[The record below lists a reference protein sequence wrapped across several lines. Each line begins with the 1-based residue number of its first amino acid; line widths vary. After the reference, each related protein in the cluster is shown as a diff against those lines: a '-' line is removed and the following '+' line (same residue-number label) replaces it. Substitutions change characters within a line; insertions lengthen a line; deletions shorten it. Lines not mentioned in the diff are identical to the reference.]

1 MGHLVRSA
9 IETPVRDVK
18 MDSKQIALISIFAA
32 LYAIGVISLAPFS
45 YGLVQVRIA
54 DALLPLSIVFGMP
67 AVIGLSLGTFIA
79 NTLNPTGNLGPIDI
93 FGGTVTNFI
102 ATFVA
107 WKICGSN
114 KVPAISNK
122 LSSSK
127 DMEIHKEFIIGIGCQ
142 IVIVSV
148 IVGTYLSYLLG
159 SPLIAGIGYLFIGTF
174 LAVGILGSALV
185 VIIKN
190 RVEAIGIKS

>member
-32 LYAIGVISLAPFS
+32 LYAIGVVFLAPFS
-45 YGLVQVRIA
+45 FLPIQVRVA
-54 DALLPLSIVFGMP
+54 DALLPLSIIFGMP
-67 AVIGLSLGTFIA
+67 AIIGLSLGTVVA
-79 NTLNPTGNLGPIDI
+79 NI
-93 FGGTVTNFI
+93 FGGLGFIDIIGGTVANFI

-114 KVPAISNK
+114 KVP
-122 LSSSK
+122 
-127 DMEIHKEFIIGIGCQ
+127 FIIGIGCQ

-159 SPLIAGIGYLFIGTF
+159 STLIAGIGYLFIGTF
-174 LAVGILGSALV
+174 LAVGILGSLLV

-190 RVEAIGIKS
+190 RIESIGIKN

>member
-32 LYAIGVISLAPFS
+32 LYAIGVVFLAPFS
-45 YGLVQVRIA
+45 YGLIQVRIA

-79 NTLNPTGNLGPIDI
+79 NILNPTGNLGPIDI

-114 KVPAISNK
+114 KVP
-122 LSSSK
+122 
-127 DMEIHKEFIIGIGCQ
+127 FIVGIGCQ

-159 SPLIAGIGYLFIGTF
+159 STLIVGIGYLFIGTF

>member
-18 MDSKQIALISIFAA
+18 MDSKQIALTSIFAA
-32 LYAIGVISLAPFS
+32 LYAIGVVFLAPFS
-45 YGLVQVRIA
+45 YGLIQVRIA

-67 AVIGLSLGTFIA
+67 VVIGLSLGTFIA
-79 NTLNPTGNLGPIDI
+79 NILNPVNLGPIDI
-93 FGGTVTNFI
+93 LGGTVTNFI

-114 KVPAISNK
+114 KVP
-122 LSSSK
+122 
-127 DMEIHKEFIIGIGCQ
+127 FIVGIGCQ

-159 SPLIAGIGYLFIGTF
+159 STLIAGIGYLFIGTF
-174 LAVGILGSALV
+174 LSVGVLGSILV
-185 VIIKN
+185 VIIKD
-190 RVEAIGIKS
+190 RVQSIGIINSKNKP

>member
-32 LYAIGVISLAPFS
+32 LYAIGVVFLAPFS

-79 NTLNPTGNLGPIDI
+79 NILNPTGNLGPIDI
-93 FGGTVTNFI
+93 LGGTVTNFI

-114 KVPAISNK
+114 KVP
-122 LSSSK
+122 
-127 DMEIHKEFIIGIGCQ
+127 FIVGIGCQ

-159 SPLIAGIGYLFIGTF
+159 STLIVGIGYLFIGTF

>member
-32 LYAIGVISLAPFS
+32 LYAIGVVFLAPFS
-45 YGLVQVRIA
+45 YGLIQVRIA

-67 AVIGLSLGTFIA
+67 VVIGLSLGTFIA
-79 NTLNPTGNLGPIDI
+79 NILNPTGNLGPIDI

-114 KVPAISNK
+114 KVP
-122 LSSSK
+122 
-127 DMEIHKEFIIGIGCQ
+127 FIVGIGCQ

-159 SPLIAGIGYLFIGTF
+159 STLIVGIGYLFIGTF

>member
-18 MDSKQIALISIFAA
+18 MDSKQIALTSIFAA
-32 LYAIGVISLAPFS
+32 LYAIGVVFLAPFS
-45 YGLVQVRIA
+45 YGLIQVRIA

-79 NTLNPTGNLGPIDI
+79 NILNPTGNLGPIDI

-114 KVPAISNK
+114 KVP
-122 LSSSK
+122 
-127 DMEIHKEFIIGIGCQ
+127 FIVGIGCQ

-159 SPLIAGIGYLFIGTF
+159 STLIAGIGYLFIGTF
-174 LAVGILGSALV
+174 LAVGVLGSILV
-185 VIIKN
+185 VIIKD
-190 RVEAIGIKS
+190 RVQSIGIINSKNKP

>member
-1 MGHLVRSA
+1 
-9 IETPVRDVK
+9 

-67 AVIGLSLGTFIA
+67 VVIGLSLGTFIA
-79 NTLNPTGNLGPIDI
+79 NTLNPVNLGPIDI
-93 FGGTVTNFI
+93 FGGTVANFI

-114 KVPAISNK
+114 KVP
-122 LSSSK
+122 
-127 DMEIHKEFIIGIGCQ
+127 FIVGIGCQ

-159 SPLIAGIGYLFIGTF
+159 STLIAGIGYLFIGTF
-174 LAVGILGSALV
+174 LAVRILGSLLV

-190 RVEAIGIKS
+190 RIEAIGIKN

>member
-1 MGHLVRSA
+1 
-9 IETPVRDVK
+9 

-45 YGLVQVRIA
+45 YGLIQVRIA

-67 AVIGLSLGTFIA
+67 VVIGLSLGTFIA
-79 NTLNPTGNLGPIDI
+79 NTLNPVNLGPIDI
-93 FGGTVTNFI
+93 FGGTVANFI

-114 KVPAISNK
+114 KVP
-122 LSSSK
+122 
-127 DMEIHKEFIIGIGCQ
+127 FIVGIGCQ

-159 SPLIAGIGYLFIGTF
+159 STLIAGIGYLFIGTF
-174 LAVGILGSALV
+174 LAVGILGSLLV

-190 RVEAIGIKS
+190 RIEAIGIKN

>member
-18 MDSKQIALISIFAA
+18 MDSKQIALTSIFAA
-32 LYAIGVISLAPFS
+32 LYAIGVVFLAPFS
-45 YGLVQVRIA
+45 YGLIQVRIA

-67 AVIGLSLGTFIA
+67 VVIGLSLGTFIA
-79 NTLNPTGNLGPIDI
+79 NILNPVNLGPIDI
-93 FGGTVTNFI
+93 LGGTVTNFI

-114 KVPAISNK
+114 KVP
-122 LSSSK
+122 
-127 DMEIHKEFIIGIGCQ
+127 FIVGIGCQ

-159 SPLIAGIGYLFIGTF
+159 STLIAGIGYLFIGTF

>member
-18 MDSKQIALISIFAA
+18 MDSKQIALTSIFAA
-32 LYAIGVISLAPFS
+32 LYAIGVVFLAPFS
-45 YGLVQVRIA
+45 YGLIQVRIA

-67 AVIGLSLGTFIA
+67 VVIGLSLGTFIA
-79 NTLNPTGNLGPIDI
+79 NILNPVNLGPIDI
-93 FGGTVTNFI
+93 LGGTVTNFI

-114 KVPAISNK
+114 KVP
-122 LSSSK
+122 
-127 DMEIHKEFIIGIGCQ
+127 FIVGIGCQ

-159 SPLIAGIGYLFIGTF
+159 STLIAGIGYLFIGTF
-174 LAVGILGSALV
+174 LAVGVLGSILV
-185 VIIKN
+185 VIIKD
-190 RVEAIGIKS
+190 RVQSIGIINSKNKP

>member
-1 MGHLVRSA
+1 M
-9 IETPVRDVK
+9 
-18 MDSKQIALISIFAA
+18 
-32 LYAIGVISLAPFS
+32 YAIGVVFLAPFS
-45 YGLVQVRIA
+45 YGLIQVRIA

-79 NTLNPTGNLGPIDI
+79 NILNPTGNLGPIDI

-114 KVPAISNK
+114 KVP
-122 LSSSK
+122 
-127 DMEIHKEFIIGIGCQ
+127 FIVGIGCQ

-159 SPLIAGIGYLFIGTF
+159 STLIVGIGYLFIGTF

>member
-1 MGHLVRSA
+1 
-9 IETPVRDVK
+9 

-45 YGLVQVRIA
+45 YGLIQVRIA

-67 AVIGLSLGTFIA
+67 VVIGLSLGTVVA
-79 NTLNPTGNLGPIDI
+79 NI
-93 FGGTVTNFI
+93 FGGLGFIDIIGGTVANFI

-114 KVPAISNK
+114 KVP
-122 LSSSK
+122 
-127 DMEIHKEFIIGIGCQ
+127 FIVGIGCQ

-159 SPLIAGIGYLFIGTF
+159 STIIAGIGYLFIGTF
-174 LAVGILGSALV
+174 LAVGILGSLLV

-190 RVEAIGIKS
+190 RIEAIGIKN

>member
-32 LYAIGVISLAPFS
+32 LYAIGVVFLAPFS
-45 YGLVQVRIA
+45 YGLIQVRIA

-67 AVIGLSLGTFIA
+67 VVIGLSLGTFIA
-79 NTLNPTGNLGPIDI
+79 NILNPVNLGPIDI
-93 FGGTVTNFI
+93 LGGTVTNFI

-114 KVPAISNK
+114 KVP
-122 LSSSK
+122 
-127 DMEIHKEFIIGIGCQ
+127 FIVGIGCQ

-159 SPLIAGIGYLFIGTF
+159 STLIVGIGYLFIGTF

>member
-32 LYAIGVISLAPFS
+32 LYAIGVVFLAPFS
-45 YGLVQVRIA
+45 YGLIQVRIA

-67 AVIGLSLGTFIA
+67 VVIGLSLGTFIA
-79 NTLNPTGNLGPIDI
+79 NILNPVNLGPIDI
-93 FGGTVTNFI
+93 LGGTVTNFI

-114 KVPAISNK
+114 KVP
-122 LSSSK
+122 
-127 DMEIHKEFIIGIGCQ
+127 FIVGIGCQ

-159 SPLIAGIGYLFIGTF
+159 STLIAGIGYLFIGTF
-174 LAVGILGSALV
+174 LSVGILGSILV
-185 VIIKN
+185 VIIKD
-190 RVEAIGIKS
+190 RVQSIGIINSKNKP

>member
-9 IETPVRDVK
+9 IQTPVRDVK

-45 YGLVQVRIA
+45 YGLIQVRVA

-67 AVIGLSLGTFIA
+67 VVIGLSLGTFIA
-79 NTLNPTGNLGPIDI
+79 NTLNPVGNLGPIDI
-93 FGGTVTNFI
+93 FGGTIANFI

-114 KVPAISNK
+114 KVP
-122 LSSSK
+122 
-127 DMEIHKEFIIGIGCQ
+127 FIVGIGCQ

-159 SPLIAGIGYLFIGTF
+159 STLIVGIGYLFIGTF
-174 LAVGILGSALV
+174 LAVGILGSLLV

-190 RVEAIGIKS
+190 RIESIGIKN

>member
-1 MGHLVRSA
+1 
-9 IETPVRDVK
+9 

-67 AVIGLSLGTFIA
+67 VVIGLSLGTFIA
-79 NTLNPTGNLGPIDI
+79 NILNPANLGPIDI
-93 FGGTVTNFI
+93 IGGTVTNFI
-102 ATFVA
+102 ATYVA

-114 KVPAISNK
+114 KVP
-122 LSSSK
+122 
-127 DMEIHKEFIIGIGCQ
+127 FIVGIGCQ

-159 SPLIAGIGYLFIGTF
+159 STLIAGIGYLFIGTF

>member
-18 MDSKQIALISIFAA
+18 MNSREIALICIFAA
-32 LYAIGVISLAPFS
+32 LYAIGVVFLAPFS
-45 YGLVQVRIA
+45 FLPIQVRIA
-54 DALLPLSIVFGMP
+54 DALLPLSIIFGIP
-67 AVIGLSLGTFIA
+67 VVIGLSLGTVVA
-79 NTLNPTGNLGPIDI
+79 NI
-93 FGGTVTNFI
+93 FGGLGFIDIIGGTIANFI

-107 WKICGSN
+107 WKICRSN
-114 KVPAISNK
+114 KVP
-122 LSSSK
+122 
-127 DMEIHKEFIIGIGCQ
+127 FIVGIGCQ

-148 IVGTYLSYLLG
+148 IVGTYLSYLFEL
-159 SPLIAGIGYLFIGTF
+159 PLIVGITDLFIGTF
-174 LAVGILGSALV
+174 LATGILGSLLV

>member
-1 MGHLVRSA
+1 
-9 IETPVRDVK
+9 

-67 AVIGLSLGTFIA
+67 VVIGLSLGTFIA
-79 NTLNPTGNLGPIDI
+79 NTLNPVNLGPIDI
-93 FGGTVTNFI
+93 FGGTVANFI

-114 KVPAISNK
+114 KVP
-122 LSSSK
+122 
-127 DMEIHKEFIIGIGCQ
+127 FIVGIGCQ

-159 SPLIAGIGYLFIGTF
+159 STLIAGIGYLFIGTF
-174 LAVGILGSALV
+174 LAVGILGSLLV

-190 RVEAIGIKS
+190 RIEAIGIKN

>member
-1 MGHLVRSA
+1 
-9 IETPVRDVK
+9 

-67 AVIGLSLGTFIA
+67 VVICLSLGTFIA
-79 NTLNPTGNLGPIDI
+79 NTLNPVNLGPIDI
-93 FGGTVTNFI
+93 FGGTVANFI

-114 KVPAISNK
+114 KVP
-122 LSSSK
+122 
-127 DMEIHKEFIIGIGCQ
+127 FIVGIGCQ

-159 SPLIAGIGYLFIGTF
+159 STLIAGIGYLFIGTF
-174 LAVGILGSALV
+174 LAVGILGSLLV

-190 RVEAIGIKS
+190 RIEAIGIKN

>member
-1 MGHLVRSA
+1 
-9 IETPVRDVK
+9 

-67 AVIGLSLGTFIA
+67 VVIGLSLGTFIA
-79 NTLNPTGNLGPIDI
+79 NILNPANLGPIDI
-93 FGGTVTNFI
+93 IGGTVTNFI
-102 ATFVA
+102 ATYVA

-114 KVPAISNK
+114 KVP
-122 LSSSK
+122 
-127 DMEIHKEFIIGIGCQ
+127 FIVGIGCQ

-159 SPLIAGIGYLFIGTF
+159 STLIAGIGYLFIGTF

-185 VIIKN
+185 AIIKN